1 MHSLLR
7 SRSLGPHFRWG
18 HPWCFSESLFCWHLE
33 VPWLGS
39 WWFPLSKMDER
50 GVPLDFLPLIVR
62 TVSGDTPFFH
72 TDSLRQAADI
82 LWLTVA
88 VVVIL
93 CPRVLLVATQRR
105 LSLLVLDPSH
115 ILVATLHRGLIS
127 VSVLGVVGSIGLG
140 RWGLGELEFHI

>member
-1 MHSLLR
+1 
-7 SRSLGPHFRWG
+7 
-18 HPWCFSESLFCWHLE
+18 
-33 VPWLGS
+33 
-39 WWFPLSKMDER
+39 MDER

-62 TVSGDTPFFH
+62 TVRGDTP
-72 TDSLRQAADI
+72 I

-115 ILVATLHRGLIS
+115 ILVVLLHRGLTY
-127 VSVLGVVGSIGLG
+127 VSVLGVVGSIGFG
-140 RWGLGELEFHI
+140 RWGLGALRDSE